1 MRIDKLPKDLVFMW
15 RSRLYSDVRI
25 ALTGNFS
32 TTHENTTAI
41 FSSHRFVLVC
51 RSPYFDTALVSWL
64 SNPKPLTEPLTL
76 TLPSPPFTPASLH
89 FTLAMTKLNPVIDA
103 WAAMVREMI
112 LTGRRGIDETLCSKS
127 EECFAHPDW
136 LELMETDGVRF
147 EDGERVEWIMASIR
161 RGMNEKNA
169 ATVYQVLDYI
179 SICFPMSLSLFLC
192 RPWFRLFYCDP
203 TSQRA
208 MGQCFCQHHI
218 YGYKSSKFAWM
229 FCGG

>member
-1 MRIDKLPKDLVFMW
+1 MLEFAV
-15 RSRLYSDVRI
+15 SEDVKNAHLDRG
-25 ALTGNFS
+25 A
-32 TTHENTTAI
+32 
-41 FSSHRFVLVC
+41 R
-51 RSPYFDTALVSWL
+51 RALVGLFGEGWCTS
-64 SNPKPLTEPLTL
+64 E
-76 TLPSPPFTPASLH
+76 FASLPQKIRDSLLKGVGKRTTPLNVFALLFAAEH
-89 FTLAMTKLNPVIDA
+89 AMTKLNPVIDA
-103 WAAMVREMI
+103 WADMVREMI

-208 MGQCFCQHHI
+208 MRQCFRQHHI
-218 YGYKSSKFAWM
+218 YGFKSSKFAWM